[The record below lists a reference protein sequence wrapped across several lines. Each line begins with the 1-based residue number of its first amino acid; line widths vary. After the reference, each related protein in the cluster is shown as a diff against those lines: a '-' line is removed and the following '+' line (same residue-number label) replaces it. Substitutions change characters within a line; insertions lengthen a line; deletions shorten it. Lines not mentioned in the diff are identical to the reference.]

1 MPSMTGFTGFAGV
14 RDTAP
19 TMVDLPHCTQEGDVL
34 NCTMGNWTGEP
45 DSYNY
50 QWIRN
55 GAAEIG
61 EDEASYT
68 VTADDVG
75 CEISCIVTAS
85 NAVGSTEAPPSNA
98 ILIEAPPEEEKKP
111 AKEKKR

>member
-1 MPSMTGFTGFAGV
+1 MAMTGFTGFAGV
-14 RDTAP
+14 RDAAP
-19 TMVDLPHCTQEGDVL
+19 TMVDAPYCTQEGDLL

-50 QWIRN
+50 QWMSD
-55 GAAEIG
+55 GEGEIG

-75 CEISCIVTAS
+75 HEISCIVTAT
-85 NAVGSTEAPPSNA
+85 NDVGSTAAPPSNA
-98 ILIEAPPEEEKKP
+98 ILIEAPP
-111 AKEKKR
+111 AKGKKR